1 MDLSDFLL
9 ITLSLAVPLAVIWWA
24 VRSHRSINKKI
35 QRGDV
40 SILSDSGFKIKRVT
54 QGPPG
59 TQIYDDVTLL
69 YSQQGEN

>member
-9 ITLSLAVPLAVIWWA
+9 ITLSLAVPLSVIWWA

>member
-1 MDLSDFLL
+1 MDLSDLLL
-9 ITLSLAVPLAVIWWA
+9 ITLSFAVPLAVILWA
-24 VRSHRSINKKI
+24 IRSHLSINKKI

>member
-40 SILSDSGFKIKRVT
+40 SILSDSGFKIKRVS

>member
-1 MDLSDFLL
+1 MNLSDLLL
-9 ITLSLAVPLAVIWWA
+9 ITLSLAVPLAIIWWA

-40 SILSDSGFKIKRVT
+40 SLLSDSGFKIKRIT

-59 TQIYDDVTLL
+59 TQIYDDVTLI
-69 YSQQGEN
+69 YSQQEKN

>member
-9 ITLSLAVPLAVIWWA
+9 ITLSLAAPLAVIWWA

-35 QRGDV
+35 RQGDV
-40 SILSDSGFKIKRVT
+40 SILNDSGFKIKRIT

-59 TQIYDDVTLL
+59 TQIYDDVTLV
-69 YSQQGEN
+69 YSQQRES

>member
-9 ITLSLAVPLAVIWWA
+9 ITLSLAAPLAVIWWA

-35 QRGDV
+35 RQGDV
-40 SILSDSGFKIKRVT
+40 SILNDSGFKIKRVT

>member
-1 MDLSDFLL
+1 MNISDLLL
-9 ITLSLAVPLAVIWWA
+9 ITLSFAVPLAVIWWA

-40 SILSDSGFKIKRVT
+40 SILSDSGFKIKRIT